1 MKRATIEILNEGEL
15 ILDSKTAGQYM
26 VREYEDDIEVGGVFY
41 DSLSEA
47 VKHITEYAKPDKS
60 YSETCDML
68 DDPEQ
73 NHPDNL
79 K

>member
-26 VREYEDDIEVGGVFY
+26 VREFENDVEIGGMFY

-47 VKHITEYAKPDKS
+47 ETHVITFQGEVD
-60 YSETCDML
+60 E
-68 DDPEQ
+68 
-73 NHPDNL
+73 
-79 K
+79 